1 MTRPRASRPALHLL
15 HTHALAAALPCPH
28 KPQVATY
35 ALIWPAKRRPD
46 VVVAAVA
53 ARDGKRAA
61 AYAQKHG

>member
-1 MTRPRASRPALHLL
+1 MPLS
-15 HTHALAAALPCPH
+15 CPPE
-28 KPQVATY
+28 PQVATY

-61 AYAQKHG
+61 EYAKKHG